1 MQLSVTVHFYHKY
14 LIIILYELIHFRR
27 EGHGAHTHEIG
38 LDTVFFF
45 KVHAGLINRRFSGAV
60 WHYGNAG
67 ALGQMH
73 NWFGYVLLGSLK
85 FSFEALH
92 IAIES
97 TSIFGVFGIFIMTSS
112 TCEVGTQRIFIAWE
126 CAVGDTIAIFI
137 EVTSPIALQLFKV
150 FFAQYF
156 AAIHRDRW
164 ILEWLAHPLIH
175 AHIQIRE
182 YKDWCLNALGKIES
196 LPAKIKTF
204 VNISRHQD
212 NTVAI
217 AMAHADDK
225 GEVSLGGASGQAC
238 ARSNALNIPDNDWHF
253 GIISETGK
261 LSHEA

>member
-45 KVHAGLINRRFSGAV
+45 KLHAGLMNRRFSGAV
-60 WHYGNAG
+60 RHNGNAS

-73 NWFGYVLLGSLK
+73 NGFGYVLLGSLK

-112 TCEVGTQRIFIAWE
+112 TCEVGTQRMFIAWE
-126 CAVGDTIAIFI
+126 CAVGDTVAIFI

-175 AHIQIRE
+175 AHIKIRKDEDWGLYTFSQIKR
-182 YKDWCLNALGKIES
+182 
-196 LPAKIKTF
+196 LPAKIETF
-204 VNISRHQD
+204 VNIAREQH
-212 NTVAI
+212 NAI
-217 AMAHADDK
+217 AVTMSHANHK
-225 GEVSLGGASGQAC
+225 G
-238 ARSNALNIPDNDWHF
+238 
-253 GIISETGK
+253 K
-261 LSHEA
+261 